1 MCFSA
6 HIVPEGCLPFGKM
19 YLLPPP
25 HTDLRALALKSK
37 QKGRWEKR
45 AVPKTLL
52 SPVDPLGVEDR
63 DNQAA
68 SLFPLEQ
75 QEMWGQDETGTWMLV
90 SSGTVQK
97 SF

>member
-1 MCFSA
+1 M
-6 HIVPEGCLPFGKM
+6 
-19 YLLPPP
+19 
-25 HTDLRALALKSK
+25 
-37 QKGRWEKR
+37 
-45 AVPKTLL
+45 PKTLL

-75 QEMWGQDETGTWMLV
+75 QEMWGQDETGTWMVV